1 MAPDDPHPF
10 NVPFSWVG
18 YDELPIVYANQFLI
32 QYQPGE
38 SAFVIGVGQSTLPPL
53 IGEPEEIAEQV
64 AQIEFVPIR
73 PLGRIALTEEKMREL
88 MAVLS
93 ASLAKADTVKQMI
106 DPRGGGETQ

>member
-1 MAPDDPHPF
+1 MAPDDPQPF

-53 IGEPEEIAEQV
+53 IGEGEDLAEQISQIDFV
-64 AQIEFVPIR
+64 AIR
-73 PLGRIALTEEKMREL
+73 PLSRIALTEDKMREL
-88 MAVLS
+88 IAVLS
-93 ASLAKADTVKQMI
+93 ASLAKAESVKQMI
-106 DPRGGGETQ
+106 DPRGGDT